1 MEENTQTYQ
10 TPSPPPLDPIAS
22 NPWDNRKELGFFN
35 ALFRTIVQVIKQP
48 TQFFRDM
55 SKEEEYT
62 EPLFFGAITSIF
74 TMIISY
80 IWVIPLVFI
89 MPMILASIGQGSTE
103 VFANSIG
110 SIFQMVFQVVFG
122 IIWIVPGL
130 FINAGILHLGL
141 LIFGANKNGYAN
153 TFKVVC
159 YSTSA
164 SALGVIPI
172 IGWLLA
178 LYKIAV
184 EIIGLRETHETTTGK
199 AILAWIIVPA
209 ICCLL
214 AMIAI
219 IPFIGAI
226 LMAIGLD

>member
-1 MEENTQTYQ
+1 MEENQNTYQ
-10 TPSPPPLDPIAS
+10 PQTPPLTATAAV
-22 NPWDNRKELGFFN
+22 NPWENRKELGFFN
-35 ALFRTIVQVIKQP
+35 ALFRTIVQVIKEP
-48 TQFFRDM
+48 SQFFRSM

-62 EPLFFGAITSIF
+62 EPLFFGAMTSIF
-74 TMIISY
+74 TMVISY
-80 IWVIPLVFI
+80 IWVVPLVLF
-89 MPMILASIGQGSTE
+89 MPLMLASFGQSSTDMFASSMGS
-103 VFANSIG
+103 FFQM
-110 SIFQMVFQVVFG
+110 IFQLFFG
-122 IIWIVPGL
+122 IIWIIPGL

-164 SALGVIPI
+164 SALGVIPL

-226 LMAIGLD
+226 MMAVGLD